1 MSIIDIICGIVTVYG
16 FWVGYSRGIIQTV
29 FRILSIVIGL
39 VAAFKFSPSM
49 TEFLKDNLS
58 DNPMMFIL
66 GFILT
71 FIITMFLIRILA
83 SGIEGL
89 FQTVNIN
96 FINQLA
102 GGILSAAITIL
113 IYSSI
118 LWFADRSRL
127 IDQNSKEDSITYP
140 YLKQYPSIVWD
151 YAQELEP
158 VFGDFWDYAVD
169 FMERLEDMEYRRQES
184 EDNIY
189 DLEEDDERQ
198 PPDESS

>member
-158 VFGDFWDYAVD
+158 VFGDFWDYTVD

-189 DLEEDDERQ
+189 DLEEDERQ